1 MAVQQKNNGKNKKSS
16 GFGFF
21 WIFLLVVL
29 LPKLFELMEDGDL
42 EFAFQRFFS
51 RLRYWAMRNGLPTE
65 LPMILMSVAVVVVVF
80 VIVAAAA
87 SAKKKRAENTNTRSG
102 RTSAAVQR
110 PDPRTRSFSE
120 PDPYCVVCDHTG
132 EDHFQRDK
140 AQRLRQL
147 DDWLK
152 IGLIDREE
160 YRVLHDRFERGI

>member
-1 MAVQQKNNGKNKKSS
+1 MATQQKNGKNKKSS

-21 WIFLLVVL
+21 WIFLVVIL
-29 LPKLFELMEDGDL
+29 LPRLFELMEDGDL

-51 RLRYWAMRNGLPTE
+51 RLRFWAMRNGLPTE
-65 LPMILMSVAVVVVVF
+65 LPMILLTAAVVLVIL
-80 VIVAAAA
+80 VIVFAAA
-87 SAKKKRAENTNTRSG
+87 SAKRKKLEDKPVTRSG

-110 PDPRTRSFSE
+110 SDPRTRSFSE

-160 YRVLHDRFERGI
+160 YRILHDRFERGI